1 MNRTTS
7 RVLVI
12 IAGILGTIFSFWFG
26 LNNHLLP
33 EQASMQAPL
42 VDDLFN
48 VMVVIGTALFILTEG
63 LIVYSMIRFRQ
74 PEGDET
80 DGADI
85 EGNLP
90 LEIVWTAIPAVIVIG
105 IGVYSVEVY
114 EDMGGLHLASPPGH
128 MHVQQPDAAETKMA
142 GMDMAAMAAMPP
154 GSAMAAT
161 MSADMAKTAP
171 MIPLPDAK
179 GQIASAYYGIGNRLS
194 DEADEIELTVNVTGM
209 QFAWLFEYPD
219 LGITVG
225 ELHLPVDRRVRLQ
238 MKAVD
243 VIHSFWVPQFR
254 LKQDV
259 IPGEE
264 TRLQFVA
271 TLPGTYPVFCAELC
285 GSYHGSMRTQTI
297 VHSEADYNE
306 WVKTSQIAAKPS
318 KVPMTV
324 AQLSDEEYLAPYAQE
339 IGLNSETLPKPP
351 TRSF

>member
-7 RVLVI
+7 LVLVI

-154 GSAMAAT
+154 GSAIAAT

-171 MIPLPDAK
+171 VIPLPDAK
-179 GQIASAYYGIGNRLS
+179 GQIASTYYGIGNRLS

-297 VHSEADYNE
+297 VHTEADYNE

-339 IGLNSETLPKPP
+339 IGLNAETLPKPS
-351 TRSF
+351 TRSL